1 MFKKYSSAG
10 FTVVE
15 VAVVIPIML
24 VVIGAFIMTIIN
36 FTEQAVDAR
45 HGNVTATYIQQALN
59 RMADDVAGAEGFLAT
74 NDFTPVSPQG
84 HNDSTTAFNNSP
96 NTLILKMPLTK
107 KNPRTAP
114 AGTDN
119 LVYRANSP
127 LACNNTDVASN
138 NLATYNVVYTTKTHF
153 WLDPSVWRRS
163 MMPSGYTN
171 ASYACGGIVWQ
182 KPTCSYGQTGKNCS
196 GGQDES
202 VVKPTGYYTN
212 LNIKYYQKDQEIPL
226 AETDIG
232 TVASRQQAL
241 NRATSVKV
249 TLTTNSDPQYIAS
262 RILPLN

>member
-36 FTEQAVDAR
+36 FTAQAVDAR
-45 HGNVTATYIQQALN
+45 HGNATATRVQQVLN
-59 RMADDVAGAEGFLAT
+59 RIADDVAGSEGFLAT

-84 HNDSTTAFNNSP
+84 YNDSTTAFNNSP

-127 LACNNTDVASN
+127 LACNNANVASN
-138 NLATYNVVYTTKTHF
+138 NLATYNVVYTTRTT
-153 WLDPSVWRRS
+153 PSQSSSIWRRS
-163 MMPSGYTN
+163 MMPSGYSGV
-171 ASYACGGIVWQ
+171 SYACGGAVWQ
-182 KPTCSYGQTGKNCS
+182 KPTCSYGYTGTNCA
-196 GGQDES
+196 GGQDELNG
-202 VVKPTGYYTN
+202 TTN
-212 LNIKYYQKDQEIPL
+212 GQVYLDIKYYEKDIEIPS
-226 AETDIG
+226 AETNSDA
-232 TVASRQQAL
+232 VASRQQAL